1 MSGNQRKGNQFATR
15 LLPADDAGI
24 AIAADSIR
32 RGGLVAF
39 PTETVYGLG
48 ANACNDM
55 AVARI
60 FEAKG
65 RPSFNPLIVHFA
77 SIEAVSKEVDLDG
90 PARHLARAFWPGPL
104 TLVLHRR
111 AESQIS
117 RLCSAGLDSL
127 AVRVPRHEVAQRLIM
142 LSGCPLAAPSAN
154 LSGRTSPTTA
164 AHVMDMLGGRIEI
177 ILESG
182 PAEVGL
188 ESSVLD
194 LTGKTPRLLRQGG
207 VTQEDLDD
215 CLAEAGLPGLTL
227 PAKDAVL
234 ANSSE
239 GLRSPGLLTSHYA
252 PRLPLRLG
260 ATEVF
265 PGEALL
271 AFGPKVPRGAA
282 EVWNLSP
289 NGDLR
294 EAAARLF
301 AGLHALDRPEFSAI
315 AAMTVPEEGLGKA
328 INDRLRRAAAQR
340 DSP

>member
-1 MSGNQRKGNQFATR
+1 
-15 LLPADDAGI
+15 
-24 AIAADSIR
+24 
-32 RGGLVAF
+32 
-39 PTETVYGLG
+39 
-48 ANACNDM
+48 
-55 AVARI
+55 
-60 FEAKG
+60 
-65 RPSFNPLIVHFA
+65 LIVHFA
-77 SIEAVSKEVDLDG
+77 SVEAVSKEVNFNE
-90 PARHLARAFWPGPL
+90 PAHHLAQAFWPGPL
-104 TLVLHRR
+104 TLVLRRR
-111 AESQIS
+111 AKSQIS

-127 AVRVPRHEVAQRLIM
+127 AVRMPGHEVAQRLIM

-164 AHVMDMLGGRIEI
+164 AHVMDMLGGRIEV
-177 ILESG
+177 ILDAG

-207 VTQEDLDD
+207 VTQKELED
-215 CLAEAGLPGLTL
+215 CLAEAGLPDLIM
-227 PAKDAVL
+227 PAKDAVP
-234 ANSSE
+234 ANLSE

-252 PRLPLRLG
+252 PRLSLRLG
-260 ATEVF
+260 ATEIF

-271 AFGPKVPRGAA
+271 AFGPNVPKGAA

-289 NGDLR
+289 SGDLR

-315 AAMTVPEEGLGKA
+315 AAMTVPEQGLGKA